1 MDDKEQLE
9 QEFLANATERPKW
22 LICNED
28 GKPTGVNYLLLA
40 DIILKRKPIAV
51 VPFGYDMNY
60 YLYNGI
66 NWEQVKRNRALEQAK
81 REAFYYLKQE
91 HFYGVRKMED
101 TAKTVLVQAQK
112 SYNSFEKQKTDRV
125 AFKNGTYMLATGEMV
140 ANKQADYLINGHNI
154 EARPGQPSPNIN
166 AWGAYLFGNSW
177 QYLKEIIGYAFIPEQ
192 HTFNTITIL
201 LDETGGSGKSY
212 FVDKV
217 VRPLI
222 GQANITAKDIDTLTG
237 SNGKSARFGTVDLIN
252 KLANIHLDIPDTR
265 IDMPDALKTLSGG
278 DLVEVE
284 GKGSNSISVELYAL
298 LIFAS
303 NNKPKLSV
311 SSALVQRMHLVP
323 VVAPK
328 VRDNPKEAKHR
339 ETLWSEKEAL
349 KELGG
354 FAIECITA
362 FQEAKANMK
371 LTVSDEIEET
381 TKDWANSQDLV
392 ASFLTDTSKE
402 VPQGYT
408 GGIAKSVAFAR
419 FKDWLID
426 NGIESKINKKS
437 FGSNLEQKGY
447 FSAKTRLHPEGD
459 SNNPT
464 WSFIGLD
471 LEKYS

>member
-1 MDDKEQLE
+1 MANTEQLE
-9 QEFLANATERPKW
+9 QNFLAERTNKPKW

-28 GKPTGVNYLLLA
+28 GKPTVVNYLKLA
-40 DIILKRKPIAV
+40 DTILKDNPMAV
-51 VPFGYDMNY
+51 VPFGDDLNY

-81 REAFYYLKQE
+81 RVAFHYLKAEQ
-91 HFYGVRKMED
+91 FYTVRKMED

-112 SYNSFEKQKTDRV
+112 SYNPFEKQKTDRV
-125 AFKNGTYMLATGEMV
+125 AFKNGTYMLNNGEMV
-140 ANKQADYLINGHNI
+140 ANQQEDYLINGHQI
-154 EARPGQPSPNIN
+154 EAQPGKASPNIN
-166 AWGAYLFGNSW
+166 AWGKYLFGNSW

-192 HTFNTITIL
+192 HTFNTITVL
-201 LDETGGSGKSY
+201 FDETGGSGKSY
-212 FVDKV
+212 FVDKIV
-217 VRPLI
+217 KPLI

-328 VRDNPKEAKHR
+328 VRDNPKEAKYR
-339 ETLWSEKEAL
+339 ATLWNEKEAIN
-349 KELGG
+349 ELGG

-362 FQEAKANMK
+362 FQTAKDNMK
-371 LTVSDEIEET
+371 LTVSDEIEKT

-392 ASFLTDTSKE
+392 ASFLLEARKE
-402 VPQGYT
+402 IPEGYT
-408 GGIAKSVAFAR
+408 GGISKTVAFAR
-419 FKDWLID
+419 FQDWLID
-426 NGIESKINKKS
+426 NGIQSKINKKV
-437 FGSNLEQKGY
+437 FGTNLEQKGY

-459 SNNPT
+459 STNPQ

-471 LEKYS
+471 IEKYT

>member
-1 MDDKEQLE
+1 MGKTEQLE
-9 QEFLANATERPKW
+9 QNFLAERTGKPAW

-28 GKPTGVNYLLLA
+28 GKPTAVNYLKLA
-40 DIILKRKPIAV
+40 DTIIKDNPMAV
-51 VPFGYDMNY
+51 VPFGDDMNY

-81 REAFYYLKQE
+81 RVAFQYLKAEQ
-91 HFYGVRKMED
+91 FYTVRKMED

-112 SYNSFEKQKTDRV
+112 SYNPFEKQKTDRV
-125 AFKNGTYMLATGEMV
+125 AFKNGTYMLNNGEIV
-140 ANKQADYLINGHNI
+140 ANQQEDYLINGHNI
-154 EARPGQPSPNIN
+154 EAQPGQASPNIN
-166 AWGAYLFGNSW
+166 AWGKYLFGNSL

-212 FVDKV
+212 FVDKLV
-217 VRPLI
+217 KPLI

-328 VRDNPKEAKHR
+328 VRDNPKEAKYR
-339 ETLWSEKEAL
+339 ATLWNEKEAIN
-349 KELGG
+349 ELGG

-362 FQEAKANMK
+362 FQTAKANMK
-371 LTVSDEIEET
+371 LTVSDEIEEV

-392 ASFLTDTSKE
+392 ASFLLEAQKE
-402 VPQGYT
+402 TPEGYT
-408 GGIAKSVAFAR
+408 GGVSKQVAFAR
-419 FKDWLID
+419 FQDWLID
-426 NGIESKINKKS
+426 NGIQSKINKKV
-437 FGSNLEQKGY
+437 FGTNLEQKGY

-459 SNNPT
+459 STNPQ
-464 WSFIGLD
+464 WSFVGLD
-471 LEKYS
+471 LEKYT

>member
-1 MDDKEQLE
+1 MGKTEQLE
-9 QEFLANATERPKW
+9 QNFLAERTDRPKW

-28 GKPTGVNYLLLA
+28 DKPTAVNYLKLA
-40 DIILKRKPIAV
+40 DTILKDNPMAV
-51 VPFGYDMNY
+51 VPFGDDMNY

-66 NWEQVKRNRALEQAK
+66 NWELVKRNRALEQAK
-81 REAFYYLKQE
+81 RVAFQYLKAEQ
-91 HFYGVRKMED
+91 FYTVRKMED

-112 SYNSFEKQKTDRV
+112 SYNPFEKQKTDRV
-125 AFKNGTYMLATGEMV
+125 AFKSGTYMLKTGEIV
-140 ANKQADYLINGHNI
+140 ANQQEDYLINGHNI
-154 EARPGQPSPNIN
+154 EAQPGQTSPNIN

-212 FVDKV
+212 FVDKIV
-217 VRPLI
+217 KPLI

-328 VRDNPKEAKHR
+328 VRDNPREAKRR
-339 ETLWSEKEAL
+339 ESLWNESEAT

-354 FAIECITA
+354 FAIECIKA

-392 ASFLTDTSKE
+392 SSFLLEARKE
-402 VPQGYT
+402 TPEGYT
-408 GGIAKSVAFAR
+408 GGVSKTVAFAR
-419 FKDWLID
+419 FRDWLID
-426 NGIESKINKKS
+426 NGIESKMNKKS
-437 FGSNLEQKGY
+437 FGTKVEQKGY

-459 SNNPT
+459 TTNPQ

-471 LEKYS
+471 IEKYT

>member
-1 MDDKEQLE
+1 MGKTEQLE
-9 QEFLANATERPKW
+9 QNFLAERTDRPKW
-22 LICNED
+22 LICNEE
-28 GKPTGVNYLLLA
+28 GKPTAVNYLKLA
-40 DIILKRKPIAV
+40 DTILKDNPMAV
-51 VPFGYDMNY
+51 VPFGDDMNY

-66 NWEQVKRNRALEQAK
+66 NWELVKRNRALEQAK
-81 REAFYYLKQE
+81 RVAFQYLKAEQ
-91 HFYGVRKMED
+91 FYTVRKMED

-112 SYNSFEKQKTDRV
+112 SYNPFEKQKTDRV
-125 AFKNGTYMLATGEMV
+125 SFKNGTYMLNNGEIV
-140 ANKQADYLINGHNI
+140 ANQQEDYLINGHNI
-154 EARPGQPSPNIN
+154 EAQPGQTSPNIN

-212 FVDKV
+212 FVDKIV
-217 VRPLI
+217 KPLI

-328 VRDNPKEAKHR
+328 VRDNPKEAKYR
-339 ETLWSEKEAL
+339 ATLWNESEAIN
-349 KELGG
+349 ELGG

-362 FQEAKANMK
+362 FQTAKANMK

-392 ASFLTDTSKE
+392 SSFLLEARKE
-402 VPQGYT
+402 TPEGYT
-408 GGIAKSVAFAR
+408 GGVSKTVAFAR
-419 FKDWLID
+419 FRDWLID
-426 NGIESKINKKS
+426 NGIESKMNKKS
-437 FGSNLEQKGY
+437 FGTKVEQKGY

-459 SNNPT
+459 STNPQ

-471 LEKYS
+471 IEKYT